1 MQVTSAES
9 NALSVSSYLG
19 LPALIITALVK
30 DSPIADKIKH
40 DLKSR
45 GMDYVGPEIDPGG
58 PWGFRHQ
65 INMTD
70 TGYGLRGPRVHND
83 RGGEVARGI
92 DVKDFDMDEIFGA
105 RGVKI
110 LHMSGLFAA
119 LSEQTGAFCLACA
132 RAAKKYGTLISFD
145 LNYRASMWEGRTE
158 ELTRLFDEIQGV
170 ADIMSGIYVPGAE
183 GKDWAVVKDMTEKVV
198 ERYQSR
204 YSASVYLVTH
214 RKIEDANNHIF
225 GGMLKAFGEWS
236 QVEPRR
242 ISVIDRIGSGDAFV
256 GGMLYGILRG
266 WTPDR
271 WQYFGW
277 ASGVTAAGMLCDHV
291 KPMDEE
297 SIWQVWSGNAAVTR

>member
-19 LPALIITALVK
+19 MPSLIITSFVK
-30 DSPIADKIKH
+30 ESPIADKIRH

-45 GMDYVGPEIDPGG
+45 GMDFVGPEIDSGG

-92 DVKDFDMDEIFGA
+92 NVKDFDLDEIFGSW
-105 RGVKI
+105 GVKI

-119 LSEQTGAFCLACA
+119 LSKQTGEFCLACA
-132 RAAKKYGTLISFD
+132 RAAKKYNTLISFD
-145 LNYRASMWEGRTE
+145 INYRASMWKDRTQ
-158 ELTRLFDEIQGV
+158 ELTRLFDEIRDMT
-170 ADIMSGIYVPGAE
+170 DIMSGIYVPGAQD
-183 GKDWAVVKDMTEKVV
+183 KDWPTAMDMTKQAIESY
-198 ERYQSR
+198 RSR
-204 YSASVYLVTH
+204 CPASVYLATH
-214 RKIEDANNHIF
+214 REIEDTNNHIF
-225 GGMLKAFGEWS
+225 GGILNACGQWHY
-236 QVEPRR
+236 VEPKR

-256 GGMLYGILRG
+256 GGVLYGVLRG
-266 WTPDR
+266 WTPDKWLR
-271 WQYFGW
+271 FGW
-277 ASGVTAAGMLCDHV
+277 ASGVTAAGMLSDHI

-297 SIWQVWSGNAAVTR
+297 SIWQVWQGNAAVTR